1 MANGISRLVRG
12 KNASENGSQDALARD
27 QVNSNEVA
35 KKFKE
40 FPARDIK
47 NKHQGSHQN

>member
-1 MANGISRLVRG
+1 MANGISRLIRS
-12 KNASENGSQDALARD
+12 KNASAGASQDALAKD
-27 QVNSNEVA
+27 QMNSNEVA

-47 NKHQGSHQN
+47 NKHTGEHQN